1 MPHTIQK
8 KFFEVLKTFLPSNI
22 SVAEAVAATLEL
34 STDAVYRRMRG
45 DSALSL
51 DEAMILCN
59 AYRIPLSAIQLGGD
73 PNLVQFMANIL
84 TNEQKSFEEYLRK
97 MGDDVELVSQS
108 NPKNIVYAAED
119 IPVFYH
125 FSSKGLASFK
135 MFYWM
140 KAIQNVENMENQI
153 YDPDMFGEIF
163 DVLAKRII
171 YHYANVPTTEIW
183 TSETVES
190 TLSQVRFFWDAGFIQ
205 KREHGILVC
214 QELEDLIQHI
224 KKQVELGEKIRPD
237 GTLTG
242 QKFDFYKS
250 DLMIGTNCVQVKA
263 GPHQLV
269 YISYNSFNSM
279 KTANPFFVEQS
290 NGWLNNIMG
299 KSELIS
305 GVGEK
310 QRNRFFK
317 DIFRKIEDLK
327 EHILAD

>member
-1 MPHTIQK
+1 MPHSLQIQ
-8 KFFEVLKTFLPSNI
+8 FFEVLKAFIPANL
-22 SVAEAVAATLEL
+22 SVAEAVASSLSM

-45 DSALSL
+45 ESALSL
-51 DEAMILCN
+51 DEALILCKT
-59 AYRIPLSAIQLGGD
+59 YRMPLSAVQAAGD
-73 PNLVQFMANIL
+73 PNLIQFMANIL
-84 TNEQKSFEEYLRK
+84 TNEQKSFEDYLRK
-97 MGDDVELVSQS
+97 MGDDVEMVAAS
-108 NPKNIVYAAED
+108 NPKSIIYAAED

-140 KAIQNVENMENQI
+140 KAIQNVENMENTR

-171 YHYANVPTTEIW
+171 HHYANVPTTEIW

-190 TLSQVRFFWDAGFIQ
+190 TLSQLRFFWDAGFIQ
-205 KREHGILVC
+205 KREHGLLIC
-214 QELEDLIQHI
+214 QELEELIQHI

-237 GTLTG
+237 GSLTG

-263 GPHQLV
+263 GVHQLV
-269 YISYNSFNSM
+269 YISYNTFNSM
-279 KTANPFFVEQS
+279 KTSNPFFVEQS
-290 NGWLNNIMG
+290 NGWLSNITA

-305 GVGEK
+305 GVAEK
-310 QRNRFFK
+310 QRNQFFK
-317 DIFRKIEDLK
+317 SIFRKIEDLK
-327 EHILAD
+327 EHISNN